1 MIDKMNGEISGYK
14 TIKDLCKSLNKISHS
29 NELDKVIGFCDRMI
43 EQLQE
48 TVDGAIDH
56 MHSSVQKR
64 LGKTD
69 EDISDETIN

>member
-14 TIKDLCKSLNKISHS
+14 TIKDLCKSLKKISHGK
-29 NELDKVIGFCDRMI
+29 ELDNVIGFCDRMI